1 MPVWPPDGLWR
12 ITVPSGGSPIP
23 VIPYAANG
31 TAAYK
36 GAVTAAGLTSI
47 GIIPS
52 PGNHMYL
59 TGWRIDVSGNASR
72 AAGASTQFTIETVT
86 GGATVGGFTAFIP
99 GAAGTVMGNDASSG
113 WNIFSPAYRLALV
126 NDTVGVRLGAALA
139 TGQLSFAVSWYELA
153 I

>member
-1 MPVWPPDGLWR
+1 MSVWPPDGLWR
-12 ITVPSGGSPIP
+12 VTVPSGGAPIP
-23 VIPYAANG
+23 VIPYSATG

-36 GAVTAAGLTSI
+36 GAVTAAGLTSL
-47 GIIPS
+47 GIIPAV
-52 PGNHMYL
+52 GNRMYL
-59 TGWRIDVSGNASR
+59 TGWRIDISGNASR
-72 AAGASTQFTIETVT
+72 AAGASTQFTIETVS

-113 WNIFSPAYRLALV
+113 WVIYNPAYRVAAV
-126 NDTVGVRLGAALA
+126 NDTVGVRLGATLA